1 MIVQELVEQRG
12 RSRYGIKV
20 MPSSAVPAV
29 RAASSRK
36 PPPAPKKKSREE
48 RSSDNTTLES
58 IEDINDSETL
68 DLEASKAAPTPSTTT
83 HKAAPP
89 KLRLHKGPL
98 TKPESRSS
106 PTPIPVVGESA
117 NSSRKRK
124 DVEIS
129 HPSSSQVSDLD
140 TNENQNKKRS
150 VIKEPIHLTRLKE
163 ADEDETQKSI
173 I

>member
-1 MIVQELVEQRG
+1 
-12 RSRYGIKV
+12 

-68 DLEASKAAPTPSTTT
+68 DLEASKAAPTLSTTT

-140 TNENQNKKRS
+140 TNENPNKKRS

-163 ADEDETQKSI
+163 ADDDETQKSI